1 VGKRFFISNAK
12 YKPLGP
18 PPMQSTVS
26 EEGWG
31 AGREEVI
38 AGIMNNLNLNYLFVK
53 CLGFIPAKATQLI
66 RLSGHRH
73 RVGSESLQCLQS
85 LNKRETTLSWLDRF
99 LNTAPRGNEVP
110 SPSTGFF
117 DIEGQPVPLSL
128 ASQDV
133 RAARELI
140 RAAAVRT
147 AAIFGIPA
155 NWMSYEV
162 VTISDDEKAYF
173 QLQVSL
179 RIWDEQL
186 WSQSS
191 AFEQQALKR
200 IREDDVN
207 VARAVRAVLW
217 RILPDAGCPHDEL
230 AGSAAWRP
238 DAVKARSAVYDRVR
252 EELAL
257 PVMLTTMPSVVTG
270 MDASATL
277 PLQNG
282 TDTGFTD
289 THPVSATGFHETR
302 PVPPLHGDTQGAGSA
317 PSDRR

>member
-1 VGKRFFISNAK
+1 V
-12 YKPLGP
+12 
-18 PPMQSTVS
+18 
-26 EEGWG
+26 
-31 AGREEVI
+31 
-38 AGIMNNLNLNYLFVK
+38 
-53 CLGFIPAKATQLI
+53 
-66 RLSGHRH
+66 
-73 RVGSESLQCLQS
+73 
-85 LNKRETTLSWLDRF
+85 SWLNRI
-99 LNTAPRGNEVP
+99 LNNAPRTNDTP

-128 ASQDV
+128 DRQDV

-147 AAIFGIPA
+147 ASAFGIPS
-155 NWMSYEV
+155 NWLSYEV

-217 RILPDAGCPHDEL
+217 RIQPDAGCPHDEL
-230 AGSAAWRP
+230 AGSAAWKP
-238 DAVKARSAVYDRVR
+238 DAVKARAAVYDRVR
-252 EELAL
+252 EELAQPSL
-257 PVMLTTMPSVVTG
+257 QTMPSVVTG
-270 MDASATL
+270 MDTAATL
-277 PLQNG
+277 PMRQNQEP
-282 TDTGFTD
+282 GFTD
-289 THPVSATGFHETR
+289 THPVPSAAGFAITR
-302 PVPPLHGDTQGAGSA
+302 PFQKGDDLPPTQPGKL
-317 PSDRR
+317 

>member
-1 VGKRFFISNAK
+1 
-12 YKPLGP
+12 
-18 PPMQSTVS
+18 M
-26 EEGWG
+26 
-31 AGREEVI
+31 
-38 AGIMNNLNLNYLFVK
+38 
-53 CLGFIPAKATQLI
+53 
-66 RLSGHRH
+66 
-73 RVGSESLQCLQS
+73 
-85 LNKRETTLSWLDRF
+85 SWLNRF
-99 LNTAPRGNEVP
+99 LNTPPRGTDAP

-117 DIEGQPVPLSL
+117 DIEGQPVPLSIER
-128 ASQDV
+128 QDV

-147 AAIFGIPA
+147 AAMFGIPA

-186 WSQSS
+186 WAQSG

-230 AGSAAWRP
+230 AGGEAWRP
-238 DAVKARSAVYDRVR
+238 EQVRARAVAYDRLR
-252 EELAL
+252 SDLIPA
-257 PVMLTTMPSVVTG
+257 PQTMPSVVTG
-270 MDASATL
+270 LSAGATE
-277 PLQNG
+277 PA
-282 TDTGFTD
+282 TS
-289 THPVSATGFHETR
+289 PVQSTGFHETMPVTNSGYSDSQLPATGFAATR
-302 PVPPLHGDTQGAGSA
+302 PFKPGDDLPPASSYK
-317 PSDRR
+317 PR

>member
-1 VGKRFFISNAK
+1 
-12 YKPLGP
+12 
-18 PPMQSTVS
+18 M
-26 EEGWG
+26 
-31 AGREEVI
+31 
-38 AGIMNNLNLNYLFVK
+38 
-53 CLGFIPAKATQLI
+53 
-66 RLSGHRH
+66 
-73 RVGSESLQCLQS
+73 
-85 LNKRETTLSWLDRF
+85 SWLDRI
-99 LNTAPRGNEVP
+99 LNTAPRGNDVP

-128 ASQDV
+128 AQQDV

-140 RAAAVRT
+140 RTAAVRT
-147 AAIFGIPA
+147 AAIFGIPS
-155 NWMSYEV
+155 NWLSYEV

-191 AFEQQALKR
+191 AFELQALKR

-230 AGSAAWRP
+230 AGAPAWRP
-238 DAVKARSAVYDRVR
+238 DAVKARSSAYDRLR
-252 EELAL
+252 TELAM
-257 PVMLTTMPSVVTG
+257 PTMMATLPSVVTG

-277 PLQNG
+277 PLHQNME
-282 TDTGFTD
+282 TGFTD
-289 THPVSATGFHETR
+289 THPVPASGFHATR
-302 PVPPLHGDTQGAGSA
+302 PVVMDQDATL
-317 PSDRR
+317 PSDFSSRGKP

>member
-1 VGKRFFISNAK
+1 
-12 YKPLGP
+12 
-18 PPMQSTVS
+18 
-26 EEGWG
+26 
-31 AGREEVI
+31 
-38 AGIMNNLNLNYLFVK
+38 MN
-53 CLGFIPAKATQLI
+53 
-66 RLSGHRH
+66 
-73 RVGSESLQCLQS
+73 
-85 LNKRETTLSWLDRF
+85 WLDRF
-99 LNTAPRGNEVP
+99 LNTAPRGSDVP

-128 ASQDV
+128 AQQDV

-147 AAIFGIPA
+147 AAIYGIPA
-155 NWMSYEV
+155 NWMSFEV

-186 WSQSS
+186 WAQSS

-230 AGSAAWRP
+230 AGSLAWKP
-238 DAVKARSAVYDRVR
+238 EAVKMRSAAYERLR
-252 EELAL
+252 TELTL
-257 PVMLTTMPSVVTG
+257 PAMMTTMPSVITG
-270 MDASATL
+270 MNATATL
-277 PLQNG
+277 PVQRIAQE
-282 TDTGFTD
+282 TGFTD
-289 THPVSATGFHETR
+289 THPVRASGFHETR
-302 PVPPLHGDTQGAGSA
+302 PVPPLHDS
-317 PSDRR
+317 PRS